1 MASTSA
7 MCIESDFINDDEM
20 NDTDIP
26 DNMMTI
32 QTDSKTLGTLFEEN
46 DGKIPLLFDSH
57 SVRKDNKLKYRIPF
71 RQRYGIS
78 KWKEAEKQ
86 LLVDSVFKGFTL
98 EGITLSAQYD
108 PDINMHYF
116 DVENGA
122 SRMSVL
128 QSYAKDGFKYKGKLY
143 SELERRY
150 QNRFDRYLLP
160 MTIITTMPTAPV
172 DTIDKLFYRLNL
184 GKPLTD
190 ADRYWSMNSASPLVS
205 CVIKLMKEAF
215 WDNKLMKTDKFGD
228 KNRACLPN
236 VCSLV
241 ATLQFGK
248 EYTRTSSKILEP
260 ILRVHLDYAE
270 VKNKV
275 ETFLNYYKQIIEGA
289 ENETML
295 VSHQMDWEKTSKQ
308 MGLILHDY
316 LDDVSIESLN
326 AKKTMWINTMK
337 TARKAQNFWFGKQTI
352 WNGLPKGAK
361 QNMCKFSIK
370 QRLNRVKNFADITKC
385 DELCAHEHIECE

>member
-46 DGKIPLLFDSH
+46 EGKIQLLFDSH

-172 DTIDKLFYRLNL
+172 DTID
-184 GKPLTD
+184 
-190 ADRYWSMNSASPLVS
+190 
-205 CVIKLMKEAF
+205 
-215 WDNKLMKTDKFGD
+215 
-228 KNRACLPN
+228 
-236 VCSLV
+236 
-241 ATLQFGK
+241 
-248 EYTRTSSKILEP
+248 
-260 ILRVHLDYAE
+260 
-270 VKNKV
+270 
-275 ETFLNYYKQIIEGA
+275 
-289 ENETML
+289 
-295 VSHQMDWEKTSKQ
+295 
-308 MGLILHDY
+308 
-316 LDDVSIESLN
+316 
-326 AKKTMWINTMK
+326 
-337 TARKAQNFWFGKQTI
+337 
-352 WNGLPKGAK
+352 
-361 QNMCKFSIK
+361 
-370 QRLNRVKNFADITKC
+370 
-385 DELCAHEHIECE
+385 